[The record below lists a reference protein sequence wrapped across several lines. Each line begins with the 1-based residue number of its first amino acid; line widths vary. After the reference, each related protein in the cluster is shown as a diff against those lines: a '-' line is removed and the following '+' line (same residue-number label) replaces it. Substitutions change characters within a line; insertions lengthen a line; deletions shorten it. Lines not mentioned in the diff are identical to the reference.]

1 MAQQLGSLAALA
13 EDPSLGLFAHV
24 RWLTI
29 TCHCSTKAS
38 DVLFE
43 PLQAPGIICTHPH
56 NEKQILKKK
65 KKNQGNF
72 KFFFFSFSFLVRGVW
87 SPGPPDTRQTLYP

>member
-65 KKNQGNF
+65 KKKSSQ
-72 KFFFFSFSFLVRGVW
+72 L
-87 SPGPPDTRQTLYP
+87 